1 MKKITI
7 TLRYLVPM
15 FILLLSVNGLM
26 AQQLIGT
33 FPTMDGGFEGEAA
46 SGTALVGTS
55 IATGVQRTDWTC
67 GTASYGTVQSA
78 TPRTGSKYINFNLT
92 STTKRIQSPT
102 AANGAIVGG
111 STYIVQYYYRTAS
124 TTAPGGGAHTIGAS
138 SDGTSPTSTMSYTT
152 ITSLAATSGIWTK
165 VTATVTAT
173 SSTPS
178 PKYGYICAFRTATA
192 MAAAMDMD
200 DFVAYAGSTVDVT
213 APDAP
218 TAPSIPS
225 PGATQMTISWTAA
238 VVGAGNGVDGGGYMV
253 VRGLADPATTP
264 NANGIYAVGNTVA
277 TGEQV
282 VYLGTG
288 TSFNDTGL
296 TPSTPYY
303 YRIYSVDK
311 AFNYSTPVT
320 VNATTTIPSYAA
332 EPTAQVS
339 GLSFSP
345 VSSTGF
351 TINWTPAVSGSGTN
365 HLVVVKAA
373 SDITADPADGSSYT
387 ADPAFATGSAIGGGK
402 VVYNGTGNSVIVTG
416 LSKAIMYYL
425 RIYDFNGTG
434 GSENYLVTGP
444 TSGSQLAS
452 PGEISSTGLNVG
464 TVSYST
470 GSAWVGG
477 VVPTRYDNV
486 TIVSPDVF
494 NVGSTQACYNLTIQS
509 GAKIA
514 AASQQY
520 LDVYGTNLTC
530 NGTLGDPS
538 NTVSLLY
545 LEFGGNLNINGSGS
559 IYPWKLR
566 PITGLTNI
574 GVTFD
579 ANVSLTMTGTT
590 MIFDNVGNDNVYFTV
605 NSPRTLSIANNF
617 NTCSSS
623 ATQSTSN
630 NTLTINSGATVNV
643 AGVLNT
649 NEVVGKTYTANI
661 NGTLAVTGTS
671 TLSGT
676 SGGGVATFNIN
687 GTYTSTGNFNVTP
700 STAAVAPVINVG
712 STGTITVSGT
722 ADFSNTSLLGYIGN
736 APSTTGG
743 TFSLGTGGTINIANA
758 SGLEPVAG
766 PIRTTTRNF
775 NTAANYSFVGSS
787 AQVPGSDF
795 PATVN
800 NLTINNAAG
809 LSLGSSTTV
818 SGTLA
823 LTSGKVTLGA
833 NDLTIGTAISGGS
846 ATSYIVTDGAGKVTA
861 PAAMAVATL
870 IPIGASA
877 TSYDPVSV
885 TPTTASTFAARAYTT
900 LSGTAVYG
908 VRYNPKEWDITPAVA
923 SSTLIALTP
932 SNLVEAITSPVIG
945 HYLSGAY
952 VNNNTVTVIGSTY
965 SGTFDTFSP
974 FVTGANID
982 VTAITNAV
990 DNAVNAYGLAGQ
1002 LIVDGTLAG
1011 DMISVYGLN
1020 GQTITNV
1027 KAISNQTLLNLTKGM
1042 YLVKVKSQKDS
1053 NNFKVVLK

>member
-1 MKKITI
+1 MKKITL

-26 AQQLIGT
+26 AQQVIGT
-33 FPTMDGGFEGEAA
+33 FPTMDGGFEAGA
-46 SGTALVGTS
+46 STGAVTSVSS
-55 IATGVQRTDWTC
+55 IATGVT
-67 GTASYGTVQSA
+67 SA
-78 TPRTGSKYINFNLT
+78 VWSTSSTSVATFLSTSPRTGSKYVNL
-92 STTKRIQSPT
+92 
-102 AANGAIVGG
+102 VGG
-111 STYIVQYYYRTAS
+111 STKRLQSSTFAATLITAQPYTVQYYYRTTGATSTGANMQIGISPDGTAS
-124 TTAPGGGAHTIGAS
+124 PTYFPSGSPYATLNGTSNVWIKYAAQVTPAAGAS
-138 SDGTSPTSTMSYTT
+138 G
-152 ITSLAATSGIWTK
+152 
-165 VTATVTAT
+165 
-173 SSTPS
+173 
-178 PKYGYICAFRTATA
+178 KYGVGIIRTQATLS
-192 MAAAMDMD
+192 AAIDID
-200 DFVAYAGSTVDVT
+200 DVVIYAGATVDVT

-225 PGATQMTISWTAA
+225 PAATQMTVSWTAA
-238 VVGAGNGVDGGGYMV
+238 AIGAGNGVDGGGYLV
-253 VRGLADPATTP
+253 VRGLADPTTTP

-282 VYLGTG
+282 VYIGTG

-296 TPSTPYY
+296 TPSTPYF

-320 VNATTTIPSYAA
+320 VNATTTVPSYAA
-332 EPTAQVS
+332 EPTAQVT

-351 TINWTPAVSGSGTN
+351 TINFTPAVSGSGTN

-373 SDITADPADGSSYT
+373 SDITADPSDGSSYT
-387 ADPAFATGSAIGGGK
+387 ADPAFVTGSVIGGAK
-402 VVYNGTGNSVIVTG
+402 VVYNGTGTSVAVTG
-416 LSKAIMYYL
+416 LSKAIKYFV
-425 RIYDFNGTG
+425 RIYDFNGSG
-434 GSENYLVTGP
+434 GSENYLITTP
-444 TSGSQLAS
+444 ASGNQLAS
-452 PGEISSTGLNVG
+452 PGEIVSTGLNG
-464 TVSYST
+464 AGVSYST
-470 GSAWVGG
+470 GSTWVGG

-486 TIVSPDVF
+486 TIVSPDVI

-509 GAKIA
+509 GAKLWA
-514 AASQQY
+514 TSQQY
-520 LDVYGTNLTC
+520 IDVYGTNLTC

-574 GVTFD
+574 GITFD

-590 MIFDNVGNDNVYFTV
+590 MIFDNIGNDNVYFTI

-676 SGGGVATFNIN
+676 SGGGVATFNVN
-687 GTYTSTGNFNVTP
+687 GAYSAGNLLVTP

-712 STGTITVSGT
+712 STGAITVNGT
-722 ADFSNTSLLGYIGN
+722 ADFSSTTLLGYIAN
-736 APSTTGG
+736 APSTSGG
-743 TFSLGTGGTINIANA
+743 TFSLATGGTINIANA

-809 LSLGSSTTV
+809 LSLGASTTV
-818 SGTLA
+818 SGTLT

-846 ATSYIVTDGAGKVTA
+846 ATSYIVTDGVGKVTT

-945 HYLSGAY
+945 HYLSGDY
-952 VNNNTVTVIGSTY
+952 VNNNTVTVTGSTY

-982 VTAITNAV
+982 VTAITNAA

-1002 LIVDGTLAG
+1002 LIVGGTLAG

-1020 GQTITNV
+1020 GQTIKNV
-1027 KAISNQTLLNLTKGM
+1027 KATSNQTLLNLNKGM

>member
-1 MKKITI
+1 QV
-7 TLRYLVPM
+7 LGY
-15 FILLLSVNGLM
+15 FN
-26 AQQLIGT
+26 
-33 FPTMDGGFEGEAA
+33 FMDGGFEGQTVAA
-46 SGTALVGTS
+46 VPALSS
-55 IATGVQRTDWTC
+55 IAAGASSSTWSVTTAGVATIQT
-67 GTASYGTVQSA
+67 TVA
-78 TPRTGSKYINFNLT
+78 RTGTKSCNFYTT
-92 STTKRIQSPT
+92 STTKRLQSPT
-102 AANGAIVGG
+102 LPSPAQQSAANTAYTI
-111 STYIVQYYYRTAS
+111 QYYYRTAGAVATAATMQAGLS
-124 TTAPGGGAHTIGAS
+124 SAGTGDGVYTTA
-138 SDGTSPTSTMSYTT
+138 TSF
-152 ITSLAATSGIWTK
+152 AATSGVWTK
-165 VTATVTAT
+165 YSTPFTTKSAVTPSSPVGIIRENIAMVTA
-173 SSTPS
+173 
-178 PKYGYICAFRTATA
+178 I
-192 MAAAMDMD
+192 DID
-200 DFVAYAGSTVDVT
+200 DYCIYPGSLDVT

-225 PGATQMTISWTAA
+225 PAATQMTVSWTAA

-277 TGEQV
+277 AGEQV

-311 AFNYSTPVT
+311 AFNYSTPIA

-332 EPTAQVS
+332 EPTAQVT

-373 SDITADPADGSSYT
+373 SDITAEPADGSSYT

-416 LSKAIMYYL
+416 LSKAIMYYV

-486 TIVSPDVF
+486 TIVSPDVI

-514 AASQQY
+514 AGSQQY
-520 LDVYGTNLTC
+520 IDVYGTNLTC

-574 GVTFD
+574 GITFD

-590 MIFDNVGNDNVYFTV
+590 MIFDNIGNDNVYFTI

-676 SGGGVATFNIN
+676 SGGGVATFNVN
-687 GTYTSTGNFNVTP
+687 GAYSAGNLLVTP

-712 STGTITVSGT
+712 STGAITVNGT
-722 ADFSNTSLLGYIGN
+722 ADFSSTTLLGYIAN
-736 APSTTGG
+736 APSTSGG

-809 LSLGSSTTV
+809 LSLGASTTV
-818 SGTLA
+818 SGTLT

-846 ATSYIVTDGAGKVTA
+846 ATSYIVTDGVGKVTT

-945 HYLSGAY
+945 HYLSGDY
-952 VNNNTVTVIGSTY
+952 VNNNTVTVTGSTY

-982 VTAITNAV
+982 VTAITNAA

-1002 LIVDGTLAG
+1002 LIVGGTLAG

-1020 GQTITNV
+1020 GQTIKNV
-1027 KAISNQTLLNLTKGM
+1027 KATSNQTLLNLNKGM